1 MAKPQAVT
9 LVDTGSS
16 PVVHPTLAGGYY
28 PRINRREAILISALG
43 IVAVHLA
50 FNQVTGVRFSQG
62 GPNNM
67 RV

>member
-16 PVVHPTLAGGYY
+16 PVVHPKLAGGYY

>member
-16 PVVHPTLAGGYY
+16 PVVHPKLAGRYY
-28 PRINRREAILISALG
+28 PRVNRREAIPISALG

-62 GPNNM
+62 GPNKM